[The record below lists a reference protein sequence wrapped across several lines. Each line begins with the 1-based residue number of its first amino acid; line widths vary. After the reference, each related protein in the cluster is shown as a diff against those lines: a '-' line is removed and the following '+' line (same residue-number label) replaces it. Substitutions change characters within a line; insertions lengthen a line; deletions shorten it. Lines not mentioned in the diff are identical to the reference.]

1 MFISI
6 EGIEGCGKSTLV
18 NGLSEHLQNKKI
30 GHVITKEPGST
41 AIGKILRK
49 ILLDKKQQ
57 ISPLTEL
64 LLMFSDRLDHLDKVI
79 KPSLKEGKIVITDR
93 YIDSTYAYQGAGRGI
108 SKDIIN
114 NLVTQTEILL
124 PDKTILLDL
133 DPEIGLKRASS
144 RNELDRFESE
154 NLEFHKRLRKSFL
167 KAAEINPKRF
177 LVINAD
183 DEPKKILQSVI
194 NKLSTYDERL
204 KESY

>member
-64 LLMFSDRLDHLDKVI
+64 LLMFSDRLDHLEKVI

-167 KAAEINPKRF
+167 KAAETNPERF
-177 LVINAD
+177 LIINAE

-194 NKLSTYDERL
+194 NELSTYDERL

>member
-108 SKDIIN
+108 SKDIID

-167 KAAEINPKRF
+167 KAAETYPERF
-177 LVINAD
+177 LTINAE
-183 DEPKKILQSVI
+183 DEPKKVLQSVI
-194 NKLSTYDERL
+194 NKLSIYDDRL

>member
-64 LLMFSDRLDHLDKVI
+64 LLMFSDRLDHLEKVI

>member
-18 NGLSEHLQNKKI
+18 NSLGQYLQERNI
-30 GHVITKEPGST
+30 DYVITKEPGST
-41 AIGKILRK
+41 SIGKILRT

-79 KPSLKEGKIVITDR
+79 KPSLEEGKIVITDR

-108 SKDIIN
+108 PKNIID
-114 NLVTQTEILL
+114 NLVNQTEIML
-124 PDKTILLDL
+124 PDRTILLDL
-133 DPEIGLKRASS
+133 DPEVGLKRASS

-154 NLEFHKRLRKSFL
+154 NIEFHERLRKSFL
-167 KAAEINPKRF
+167 GSAEDNPDRF
-177 LVINAD
+177 ITVDAEQ
-183 DEPKKILQSVI
+183 EPDKVLQSVI
-194 NKLSTYDERL
+194 NKLF
-204 KESY
+204 

>member
-18 NGLSEHLQNKKI
+18 NGLSEHLQSKKI

-64 LLMFSDRLDHLDKVI
+64 LLMFSDRLDHLEKVI

>member
-41 AIGKILRK
+41 SIGKILRK

-57 ISPLTEL
+57 ISPITEL

-108 SKDIIN
+108 PKSIID
-114 NLVTQTEILL
+114 NLVGQTEIML
-124 PDKTILLDL
+124 PDRTILLDL
-133 DPEIGLKRASS
+133 DPEVGLKRAFT

-154 NLEFHKRLRKSFL
+154 DIEFHKRLRKSFL
-167 KAAEINPKRF
+167 DTADANPDRF
-177 LVINAD
+177 LTVDAEQ
-183 DEPKKILQSVI
+183 EPDKILQSVI
-194 NKLSTYDERL
+194 NKLF
-204 KESY
+204 

>member
-18 NGLSEHLQNKKI
+18 NGLSEQLQNKKI
-30 GHVITKEPGST
+30 RHVITKEPGST
-41 AIGKILRK
+41 SIGKILRK

-64 LLMFSDRLDHLDKVI
+64 LLMFSDRLDHLEKVI

-108 SKDIIN
+108 SKDIID

-167 KAAEINPKRF
+167 KAAETNPERF
-177 LVINAD
+177 LIINAE

>member
-41 AIGKILRK
+41 SIGKILRK

-108 SKDIIN
+108 SKDIID

-167 KAAEINPKRF
+167 KAAETNPERF
-177 LVINAD
+177 LIINAE
-183 DEPKKILQSVI
+183 DEPKKILLSVI

>member
-64 LLMFSDRLDHLDKVI
+64 LLMFSDRLDHLEKVI

-108 SKDIIN
+108 SKDIIE

-167 KAAEINPKRF
+167 KAAETNPERF
-177 LVINAD
+177 LIINAE
-183 DEPKKILQSVI
+183 DEPEKILQSVI

>member
-18 NGLSEHLQNKKI
+18 NGLSEHLQNKEI
-30 GHVITKEPGST
+30 GYVITKEPGST
-41 AIGKILRK
+41 SIGKILRK

-64 LLMFSDRLDHLDKVI
+64 LLMFSDRLDHLEKVI